1 MHQSKQNLQPVNI
14 TIETSDTDR
23 INNAFIYQ
31 TAEDL
36 KGVHHWGKFQ
46 WYPSGGYVANLG
58 KDQVDAMEIVE
69 ILEKSN
75 WIDEHTRVVFVEFNI
90 WNANSNLFNMFI
102 LSLEMLPSG
111 GVFHWLTIDS
121 INLYRYS
128 GPGGLIN
135 LLTEICLTIFTFVLT
150 VKHIIDVFKG
160 KKSCTSFWIFL
171 KLSCLALFYMAL
183 GIYIWRSVLT
193 SASVEEMMNNK
204 GNLLL

>member
-1 MHQSKQNLQPVNI
+1 MHL
-14 TIETSDTDR
+14 
-23 INNAFIYQ
+23 
-31 TAEDL
+31 
-36 KGVHHWGKFQ
+36 WCKFH
-46 WYPSGGYVANLG
+46 WYPSGGYTANLG
-58 KDQVDAMEIVE
+58 KDQGDAMEIVE

-102 LSLEMLPSG
+102 LSLETLPSG

-150 VKHIIDVFKG
+150 VKQIINIVKG
-160 KKSCTSFWIFL
+160 KTSCTSFWVFL
-171 KLSCLALFYMAL
+171 TLTCLTLFYMAF
-183 GIYIWRSVLT
+183 GMYIWRSFLT
-193 SASVEEMMNNK
+193 SASVEEMMNHK
-204 GNLLL
+204 GMLLCQTTF